1 MHRDVALRRAVDAAG
16 YRAGAGA
23 APRRGRRRAVADRL
37 DRRHPFDPELVAR
50 EGEAA
55 AHAQAVVREP
65 GARAQGCRQ
74 RIFLRDTPALLCFP

>member
-37 DRRHPFDPELVAR
+37 HPFDAELVAR